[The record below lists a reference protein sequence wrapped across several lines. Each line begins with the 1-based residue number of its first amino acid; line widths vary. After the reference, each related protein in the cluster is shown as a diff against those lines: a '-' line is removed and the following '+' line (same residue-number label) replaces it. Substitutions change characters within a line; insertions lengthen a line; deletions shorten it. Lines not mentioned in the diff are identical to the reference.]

1 MLNSDTYARL
11 NQAGV
16 LMLANEAGSRQRVN
30 AAMTGRASTSAQQI
44 TCQPPSVRD
53 NFAPSA

>member
-11 NQAGV
+11 NHAGV
-16 LMLANEAGSRQRVN
+16 LIPLKDAGIRHQVS
-30 AAMTGRASTSAQQI
+30 AAITGNASTSAQEI